1 MIISHKHNTTPGITE
16 TGGKGHNLLLLKQAG
31 LHVPDFIIIPVSFF
45 ESGQEIETI
54 LPAIQEAFEDD
65 TQFAVR
71 SSAVAEDGSNYSF
84 AGQFKTILNI
94 PAQGLG
100 DAIKDV
106 RDSANDIAAS
116 YLQHAET
123 TEIKMAVVVQVM
135 VDADSAGVAFGI
147 NPVTGNHYEAVINAV
162 YGLGEELVS
171 GALNAD
177 TYTISENNIQKQTIV
192 DTAVLDDAQI
202 KTVVQTLQQL
212 QDLYHQPQ
220 DIEFAFKD
228 SVFFLLQSRP
238 VTATQQQGE
247 KIAWDNSNIIESYPG
262 LTLPLTFSFIEKMYA
277 AVYRQLSLVL
287 GIRKWKVERYADVYD
302 NMLGLLN
309 GRVYYNLNS
318 WYAAL
323 SLLPGYKLNATFME
337 QMMGVKERADV
348 QLVTE
353 ADIKGKG
360 ISAYT
365 ELLSAVS
372 SIIKNLRTV
381 KQQRDQ
387 FIQDFDAVYAR
398 YAHKDYTHQ
407 SAQEIFN
414 DYLAFEQ
421 MMVTKWKAPLVND
434 FFAMIYFGTLQKL
447 CAKHLPGQ
455 RDVHNQLVA
464 SSKDII
470 TTEPIIRLPKLAAVL
485 MQQPELADTLANKSA
500 NEVWELLNSGRFAH
514 ERNAVQE
521 YLDDWGERCVAELK
535 LETITYTQAPE
546 KLIAVLQHYIQQGH
560 KEAYSPAE
568 HRNDAEAIIA
578 QALKGKWLK
587 KKIFN
592 HVLNKARYLV
602 SNRENLRYYRT
613 KGFGIV
619 RKMMTAIG
627 VQLAQDGLL
636 EHPRDVFYLKLDEVA
651 DIAKN
656 KKDARPIIKSRKDD
670 YALYEQL
677 PLPERVITYGKPG
690 AIVTAP
696 AQQKTELTQLTELQ
710 GIPCCSGV
718 VRATV
723 CKVAS
728 ADGRYPNG
736 EILATYATDPGYVV
750 MFPGAKGILT
760 ERGSLL
766 SHAAIVS
773 REMNI
778 PCIVGIDGL
787 MEQLQDGDELLMDG
801 GTGIVKILNRSK
813 S

>member
-1 MIISHKHNTTPGITE
+1 MIISHKHNTAPGITE
-16 TGGKGHNLLLLKQAG
+16 TGGKGNNLLLLKQER

-54 LPAIQEAFEDD
+54 LPAIQKEFEDD

-71 SSAVAEDGSNYSF
+71 SSAVAEDGSSFSF
-84 AGQFKTILNI
+84 AGQFKTILNV
-94 PAQGLG
+94 PTKGLVG
-100 DAIKDV
+100 AIQEVK
-106 RDSANDIAAS
+106 DSANDIATS
-116 YLQHAET
+116 YLQHADT
-123 TEIKMAVVVQVM
+123 TEIKMAVVVQAM

-147 NPVTGNHYEAVINAV
+147 NPVTGNTKEAVINAV
-162 YGLGEELVS
+162 HGLGEELVS

-177 TYTISENNIQKQTIV
+177 TYTVSESNFQKQTV
-192 DTAVLDDAQI
+192 SDTAVLNDAQI
-202 KTVVQTLQQL
+202 KKVVQTLQQL
-212 QDLYHQPQ
+212 EDLYHQPQ

-228 SVFFLLQSRP
+228 GVFYLLQSRP

-262 LTLPLTFSFIEKMYA
+262 LTLPLTFSFIEKMYD

-287 GIRKWKVERYADVYD
+287 GIRKWKVKRYADVYD

-323 SLLPGYKLNATFME
+323 SLLPGYKLNAGFME
-337 QMMGVKERADV
+337 QMMGVKEKADV

-387 FIQDFDAVYAR
+387 FIQDFDAVYTR

-407 SAQEIFN
+407 SAKEIFN

-455 RDVHNQLVA
+455 LDVHNQLVA

-485 MQQPELADTLANKSA
+485 MQQPELADALNDKSA
-500 NEVWELLNSGRFAH
+500 TEVWELLNSGHLPH

-546 KLIAVLQHYIQQGH
+546 KLIAVLQHYIQQGY
-560 KEAYSPAE
+560 KEAYTPLE
-568 HRNDAEAIIA
+568 HRNDAEAVIA
-578 QALKGKWLK
+578 ETLKGKWLK

-592 HVLNKARYLV
+592 HVLNKTRYLV

-613 KGFGIV
+613 KGFGVV

-656 KKDARPIIKSRKDD
+656 KKDARQIIKNRKDD

-696 AQQKTELTQLTELQ
+696 TQQKTELTQLTELQ

-778 PCIVGIDGL
+778 PCIVGINGL